1 MIVLPFFR
9 KKRFFDS
16 KEEKQIMESIRLA
29 ERASSGEVRVYVES
43 HCKKPVSERTIEIFK
58 RLKMQHTRERN
69 GVLIYIA
76 MDDHKFSIFGDEGI
90 HKKLGF
96 SFWHDEA
103 ATLKSYFERDEIIGG
118 ICQVITDIGEKL
130 KAKFPHPPDDKNE
143 LPDEIVYGR

>member
-9 KKRFFDS
+9 KKRFFNAE
-16 KEEKQIMESIRLA
+16 EEKQIMASIRLA

-43 HCKKPVSERTIEIFK
+43 RCKKQVPERTIEIFK
-58 RLKMQHTRERN
+58 RLKMQHTKERN
-69 GVLIYIA
+69 GVLIYLA

-90 HKKLGF
+90 YKKLGF

-103 ATLKSYFERDEIIGG
+103 ATLKSHFERDEIIGG
-118 ICQVITDIGEKL
+118 ICQVISDIGEKL

-143 LPDEIVYGR
+143 LPDEIAYGR